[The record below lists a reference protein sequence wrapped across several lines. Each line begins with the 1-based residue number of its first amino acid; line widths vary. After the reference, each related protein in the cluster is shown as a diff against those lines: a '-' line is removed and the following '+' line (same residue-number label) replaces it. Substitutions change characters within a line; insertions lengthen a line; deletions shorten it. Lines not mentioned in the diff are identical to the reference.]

1 MHSEIWRG
9 ILTLWISKVGS
20 FRKMGKL
27 LKGKK
32 KGDLAELQKGKKK
45 KVKTKGE
52 KKVPG
57 NYA

>member
-45 KVKTKGE
+45 G
-52 KKVPG
+52 
-57 NYA
+57 